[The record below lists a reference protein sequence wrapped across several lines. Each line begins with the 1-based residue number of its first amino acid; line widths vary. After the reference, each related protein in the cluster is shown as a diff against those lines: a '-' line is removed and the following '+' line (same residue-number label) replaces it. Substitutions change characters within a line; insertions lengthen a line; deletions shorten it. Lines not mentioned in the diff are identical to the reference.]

1 MMVLAWSDDER
12 IEVYCKKMQKKCK
25 KMQFYLHMS
34 KKSSTFVAVLGIVL
48 AITLKNV

>member
-25 KMQFYLHMS
+25 KMQNLLHMS
-34 KKSSTFVAVLGIVL
+34 KKSSTFGAVSGIVP
-48 AITLKNV
+48 AITI